1 MRNFPIILL
10 IYIITIDRRQVIW
23 PELKR
28 QKPLQPRLLQLAA
41 EKAPAKRTRK
51 KKVVPNFVIQSSADQ
66 SVTYEAVLEKVNAA
80 FDGEVTSVDVYVK
93 AEEGKAYYVINGD
106 VTGAVE
112 LF

>member
-1 MRNFPIILL
+1 MAR
-10 IYIITIDRRQVIW
+10 TKKA
-23 PELKR
+23 ETAAAKTTAA
-28 QKPLQPRLLQLAA
+28 KTTTTKTTAKAAA

-66 SVTYEAVLEKVNAA
+66 SVTYEAVLEKINAA
-80 FDGEVTSVDVYVK
+80 FDGEVASVDVYVK

>member
-1 MRNFPIILL
+1 MAR
-10 IYIITIDRRQVIW
+10 TKKA
-23 PELKR
+23 ETAAAKTTAA
-28 QKPLQPRLLQLAA
+28 KTTATKTTAKAAA

-93 AEEGKAYYVINGD
+93 AEEGKAYYVVNGEAA
-106 VTGAVE
+106 GAVD
-112 LF
+112 LFTE

>member
-1 MRNFPIILL
+1 MAR
-10 IYIITIDRRQVIW
+10 TKKA
-23 PELKR
+23 ETAAAKTTAA
-28 QKPLQPRLLQLAA
+28 KTTATKTTAKAAA

-51 KKVVPNFVIQSSADQ
+51 KKVVPNFLIQSSADQ

>member
-1 MRNFPIILL
+1 MAR
-10 IYIITIDRRQVIW
+10 TKKT
-23 PELKR
+23 ETAAAKTTAA
-28 QKPLQPRLLQLAA
+28 KTTTKAAA
-41 EKAPAKRTRK
+41 EKATAEKAPVKRTRR
-51 KKVVPNFVIQSSADQ
+51 KKVTPNFVIQSSADQ

>member
-1 MRNFPIILL
+1 MTF
-10 IYIITIDRRQVIW
+10 
-23 PELKR
+23 
-28 QKPLQPRLLQLAA
+28 
-41 EKAPAKRTRK
+41 
-51 KKVVPNFVIQSSADQ
+51 SSSQ
-66 SVTYEAVLEKVNAA
+66 VNAA